1 MQNRNESLMQECIA
15 YFKER
20 PVYRKLFKKIREKYV
35 GLGHFGGTVQL
46 TGLSQEERQQLG
58 GFFQK
63 DYMGKKVITISA
75 VSMQKALEGSRFQG
89 LEWEDILQEYFQ
101 EELVAKK
108 EQQRL
113 EEVNRKKYFADIIER
128 CSGPGVIWLE
138 KMLAVQGDAY
148 PLLMKQ
154 YREQPETFR
163 EILVLSINAISKLP
177 FLQASD
183 KQQPTVKE
191 LLAVFAA
198 KTTGNPHFFDTG
210 TVGEQL
216 LFSFLRDELG
226 VKKTAGSFQ
235 AEKKAWILYEGG
247 LLKDELSNNTLAYGV
262 RAWTK
267 DGTEHEGI
275 AGFLTRREPLQLTL
289 LTLGTLGKVCTQ
301 KGNGVYIVENP
312 AVFSKLIQ
320 MSPNATVLCGNGQ
333 IRLATLVLMDLFEE
347 ENIFYYAG
355 DFDPEGLQ
363 IAQNLKERYGER
375 LQLWKYS
382 IEYYHKYRSKVEV
395 SEKSLKKLDKIY
407 VEELQ
412 EIKRAIL
419 TEKRAAYQE
428 AMMEELLSG
437 ELD

>member
-63 DYMGKKVITISA
+63 DYMGKKVISISA
-75 VSMQKALEGSRFQG
+75 VSMQKALDGSRFQG
-89 LEWEDILQEYFQ
+89 LEWENILQEYFQ

-113 EEVNRKKYFADIIER
+113 EEVNRKKYFADIIEQ

-163 EILVLSINAISKLP
+163 EILVLSINAISQLS

-198 KTTGNPHFFDTG
+198 KTTGNPHFLIQ
-210 TVGEQL
+210 EQL
-216 LFSFLRDELG
+216 ANSCYLPF
-226 VKKTAGSFQ
+226 
-235 AEKKAWILYEGG
+235 
-247 LLKDELSNNTLAYGV
+247 
-262 RAWTK
+262 
-267 DGTEHEGI
+267 
-275 AGFLTRREPLQLTL
+275 
-289 LTLGTLGKVCTQ
+289 
-301 KGNGVYIVENP
+301 
-312 AVFSKLIQ
+312 
-320 MSPNATVLCGNGQ
+320 
-333 IRLATLVLMDLFEE
+333 
-347 ENIFYYAG
+347 
-355 DFDPEGLQ
+355 
-363 IAQNLKERYGER
+363 
-375 LQLWKYS
+375 
-382 IEYYHKYRSKVEV
+382 
-395 SEKSLKKLDKIY
+395 
-407 VEELQ
+407 
-412 EIKRAIL
+412 
-419 TEKRAAYQE
+419 
-428 AMMEELLSG
+428 
-437 ELD
+437 